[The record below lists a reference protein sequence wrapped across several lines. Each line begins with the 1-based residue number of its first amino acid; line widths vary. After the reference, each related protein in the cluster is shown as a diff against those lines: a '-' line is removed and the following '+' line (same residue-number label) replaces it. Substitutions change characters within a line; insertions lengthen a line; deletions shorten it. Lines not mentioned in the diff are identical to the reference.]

1 MTWTRYCSFL
11 CRALERDTVTE
22 LRELT
27 RELVSIPSH
36 EDETAAGDAV
46 DAG

>member
-11 CRALERDTVTE
+11 CRPLEQDTV
-22 LRELT
+22 REL